1 MPKVTEQYREAKRDQ
16 ITEAALRCFAAKGF
30 GASMADIIAESGLS
44 AGAIYGHFAGKAE
57 VMQAVAVKVMG
68 SRIEDMQSL
77 RSRERI
83 PSPGEVLT
91 RILTG
96 LSDDV
101 ADTGLLLQ
109 VWGESVTDPSIR
121 ELVDVVFG
129 ELRASYLQLFTDWA
143 RSERGLGDAEALE
156 YATRLTSVA
165 VGLGQGYIAQSALFR
180 EFDGPAY
187 LAMARELLP
196 H

>member
-16 ITEAALRCFAAKGF
+16 ITDAALRCFAAKGF

-44 AGAIYGHFAGKAE
+44 AGAIYGNFANKAE
-57 VMQAVAVKVMG
+57 VMNAVARKVMG
-68 SRIEDMQSL
+68 SRIQEMQTL
-77 RSRERI
+77 GSRERI

-96 LSDDV
+96 LNEEV

-109 VWGESVTDPSIR
+109 VWGESVTDPGIR
-121 ELVDVVFG
+121 DIVDVVFG
-129 ELRASYLQLFTDWA
+129 ELRESYVRLFADWA
-143 RSERGLGDAEALE
+143 VQERGLERADAHAWGKNL
-156 YATRLTSVA
+156 AAVA
-165 VGLGQGYIAQSALFR
+165 VGLGQGYIAQSAMFSD
-180 EFDGPAY
+180 FDRAAY
-187 LAMARELLP
+187 LATARGLLP